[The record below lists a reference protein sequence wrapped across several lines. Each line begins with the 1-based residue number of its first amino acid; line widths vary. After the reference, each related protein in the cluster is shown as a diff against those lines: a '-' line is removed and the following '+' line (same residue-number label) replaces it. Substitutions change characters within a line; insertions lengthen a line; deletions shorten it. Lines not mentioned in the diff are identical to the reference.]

1 MLKWGVVSKDL
12 EKGNFWIFLKLPC
25 NTTWKKTPLLIL
37 LLSSNLIRAEVCS
50 VERLGAFPTPFS
62 APKNLAEQRW
72 LFSEEL
78 WNISQT
84 TFMFSFSKQAQFRRG
99 RRNRGVL
106 QRGGKKE
113 QKISAPNPTPV
124 LYFPFKWQSHMSP
137 ALHAG
142 VQLSYSFISLFIPV
156 TFESFPTIPK
166 VLSAH
171 ILYPQALGGIKIFL
185 FVCLYV

>member
-1 MLKWGVVSKDL
+1 M
-12 EKGNFWIFLKLPC
+12 
-25 NTTWKKTPLLIL
+25 

-50 VERLGAFPTPFS
+50 IERLGAIPTPFS
-62 APKNLAEQRW
+62 APQNLAEKRW
-72 LFSEEL
+72 LFAEEL

-84 TFMFSFSKQAQFRRG
+84 TFMFSFSKQAQFRRD

-113 QKISAPNPTPV
+113 QKISAPNPTPL
-124 LYFPFKWQSHMSP
+124 LYFPFKWQSQLSP

-142 VQLSYSFISLFIPV
+142 AQLSYSFISLFIPV
-156 TFESFPTIPK
+156 TFESFHHNSQSFVCPHTF
-166 VLSAH
+166 
-171 ILYPQALGGIKIFL
+171 PQGKSFPLGGIKILL